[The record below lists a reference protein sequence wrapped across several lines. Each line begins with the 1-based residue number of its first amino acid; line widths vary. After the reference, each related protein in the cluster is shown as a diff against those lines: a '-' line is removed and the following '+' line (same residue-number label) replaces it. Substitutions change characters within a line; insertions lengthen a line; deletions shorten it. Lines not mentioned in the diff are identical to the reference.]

1 MGRRSEVN
9 RGRHRIAGGAGG
21 VATLHRR
28 HREGRRGRGKL
39 TGVHWGDACD
49 EPERCRRRRRW
60 QRRGTGAGMG
70 ARASPAIATGGEGA
84 LAGSSRICPPV
95 DLAPFDCVAASECS
109 GKSVGESASD
119 HAMTGSPVPARS
131 ETGSVV
137 QWETQWVGPIGEAMG
152 SWVPGASPTGVGA

>member
-1 MGRRSEVN
+1 MNPS
-9 RGRHRIAGGAGG
+9 GAGG
-21 VATLHRR
+21 GGGGNV
-28 HREGRRGRGKL
+28 E
-39 TGVHWGDACD
+39 
-49 EPERCRRRRRW
+49 
-60 QRRGTGAGMG
+60 GTGAGMG

-119 HAMTGSPVPARS
+119 HAMTGSPVPGAL
-131 ETGSVV
+131 GNG
-137 QWETQWVGPIGEAMG
+137 VGCAVGDAVGWSIGEAMG